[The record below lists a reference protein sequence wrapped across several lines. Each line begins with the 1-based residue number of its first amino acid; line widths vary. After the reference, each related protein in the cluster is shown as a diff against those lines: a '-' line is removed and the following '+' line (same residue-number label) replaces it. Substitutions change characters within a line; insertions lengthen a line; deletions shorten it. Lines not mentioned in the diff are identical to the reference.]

1 MSSSDSIISIA
12 NVVAQFAVAG
22 VAIWAVL
29 ASLHANKKQIASSE
43 IQLSKQ
49 IEESRR
55 LATEERQ
62 HQSRPI
68 IVPKNDISQM
78 TATYYNLSTGQSE
91 GESLYTSDHAINWAY
106 NHSRLLKKALSE

>member
-1 MSSSDSIISIA
+1 MSSADIIGIA

-22 VAIWAVL
+22 VAVWAVL

-43 IQLSKQ
+43 LQLSKQ

-68 IVPKNDISQM
+68 IVPKKDIFQM
-78 TATYYNLSTGQSE
+78 TATYVDMSTGQSK
-91 GESLYTSDHAINWAY
+91 GESLYTSDHVINWAY
-106 NHSRLLKKALSE
+106 NHSIRIPLQN